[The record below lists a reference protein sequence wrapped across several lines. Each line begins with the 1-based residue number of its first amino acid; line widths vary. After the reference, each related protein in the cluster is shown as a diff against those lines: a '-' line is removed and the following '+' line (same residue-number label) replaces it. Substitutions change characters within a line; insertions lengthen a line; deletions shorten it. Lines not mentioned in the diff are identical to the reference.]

1 MAEHWEKERGQ
12 GERRRE
18 RSDGGE
24 EEEKEEKEGA
34 KENGKGTLS
43 AVYMKLSVV
52 IDGGSLTSI
61 PVSTSMKV
69 FRISCSFCSKIT
81 TTLALQKDSNLSTQC
96 KGKA

>member
-1 MAEHWEKERGQ
+1 MAEHWKEEGGGRKEVEKWGQ

-24 EEEKEEKEGA
+24 EEEKGKEV
-34 KENGKGTLS
+34 KENETGASG
-43 AVYMKLSVV
+43 AVYMELSVV
-52 IDGGSLTSI
+52 AHLTSI

-81 TTLALQKDSNLSTQC
+81 TTLALQ
-96 KGKA
+96 